1 MDRSRARGCCLLLRN
16 LNLHDIVTYS
26 TKTGRKAIINRMLI
40 WVRKHPVIS
49 GLIAVLLLVI
59 LYKLIVPS
67 AADYEYVTEPVTRG
81 EVARIVSA
89 SGKLRALNTIN
100 VGSEISGQVT
110 DVYVDFNSPVT
121 AGQVLARIDPTR
133 IEARV
138 TQARAQV
145 ELARATLAQADASI
159 IRAETDYAVQSRDYE
174 RQRQLADKGFVSKA
188 GIDQAQNALASA
200 RAALS
205 TAKAQAQSGRAQIAQ
220 STAELSSAQLD
231 LNRTRIVA
239 PTSGVIINKLVEPGT
254 TVAASFQTPN
264 LFEIAADTSRM
275 QVEASVDE
283 ADIGQ
288 VRVNQTVRFTVDSYP
303 DDTFIAKVGQIR
315 KSATEA
321 QNVVSYLVIL
331 DVDNKDGKLLT
342 GMTANVEIVTGTKAN
357 VLRVPAPAIRFRPR
371 KDDRPDEEG
380 GADSA
385 ERKPG
390 QKRATA
396 IWVASD
402 DPYKPVRR
410 IVTIGLVGE
419 DYVEIIKGVKE
430 KEMVLT
436 RTRNLANEDDD
447 EDDLASENE

>member
-1 MDRSRARGCCLLLRN
+1 MPS
-16 LNLHDIVTYS
+16 
-26 TKTGRKAIINRMLI
+26 
-40 WVRKHPVIS
+40 WVRRHPVIS
-49 GLIAVLLLVI
+49 GLIAILFLAI
-59 LYKLIVPS
+59 LYKIIVPS
-67 AADYEYVTEPVTRG
+67 APEYEYVVEPVTRG

-89 SGKLRALNTIN
+89 SGKVRALNTIK

-133 IEARV
+133 IDARV

-145 ELARATLAQADASI
+145 ELARANLAQAEASI
-159 IRAETDYAVQSRDYE
+159 IRAQTDFAVQSRE
-174 RQRQLADKGFVSKA
+174 FKRQQELAEKGFVSKA
-188 GIDQAQNALASA
+188 GIDQAQNALATA
-200 RAALS
+200 QAALS

-231 LNRTRIVA
+231 LNRTRIIA
-239 PTSGVIINKLVEPGT
+239 PTSGVVINKLVEPGT

-288 VRVNQTVRFTVDSYP
+288 VRVGQMVRFTVDSYP
-303 DDTFIAKVGQIR
+303 DDTFVAKVGQIR

-331 DVDNKDGKLLT
+331 DVDNKAGKLLT
-342 GMTANVEIVTGTKAN
+342 GMTANVEIVTGTRKN
-357 VLRVPAPAIRFRPR
+357 VLRVPASAIRFRPR
-371 KDDRPDEEG
+371 KDDRPEED
-380 GADSA
+380 ADS
-385 ERKPG
+385 EEIKPG
-390 QKRATA
+390 SKRVTA

-410 IVTIGLVGE
+410 VVTLGLIGE
-419 DYVEIIKGVKE
+419 DFVEIVKGAKAGE
-430 KEMVLT
+430 KVLV
-436 RTRNLANEDDD
+436 RTKNLSNEDDD
-447 EDDLASENE
+447 EDDFASEDE